1 MFCCFKAV
9 LLLKNIMAIMS
20 SKEKILSRISEA
32 LKTKSDL
39 RETDKSVDDKI
50 KSSINMITPKDNES
64 LWRQFKTEIEKI
76 SGEYYSFNN
85 EEEAAAFI
93 YNVLSELNIN
103 LVSSHGL
110 PALKNIKEKLAGKG
124 IKTSEAL
131 KLSAGAR
138 KKETAQINAA
148 IVEPSF
154 AVADIGSLVFVMEDA
169 GTSYPY
175 FLCDNTIA
183 VVKKENIVANQ
194 FELFDKIEV
203 EKSKNMFFV
212 TGPSRTADIEKV
224 LVLGAHGPR
233 RLIVITIL

>member
-1 MFCCFKAV
+1 
-9 LLLKNIMAIMS
+9 MAIMS

-32 LKTKSDL
+32 LKVKSDL
-39 RETDKSVDDKI
+39 REPDKSADDKI
-50 KSSINMITPKDNES
+50 KSSLNLITPKDNES
-64 LWRQFKTEIEKI
+64 LWAQFKVEIEKI

-85 EEEAAAFI
+85 EEEAAEFI
-93 YNVLSELNIN
+93 HKVLNELNIN
-103 LVSSHGL
+103 LASSHEL
-110 PALKNIKEKLAGKG
+110 PGLKNIKEKLAEKG
-124 IKTSEAL
+124 VKISEAL
-131 KLSAGAR
+131 ELNADTR
-138 KKETAQINAA
+138 KRETAQINAA

-154 AVADIGSLVFVMEDA
+154 AVADIGSLVFVMDDA

-183 VVKKENIVANQ
+183 VVKKEKIVANQ
-194 FELFDKIEV
+194 FELFDKIEA

>member
-1 MFCCFKAV
+1 
-9 LLLKNIMAIMS
+9 MAIMS

-50 KSSINMITPKDNES
+50 KSSINLITPKDNES
-64 LWRQFKTEIEKI
+64 LWKQFKTEIEKI

-93 YNVLSELNIN
+93 YKVLSELNIN
-103 LVSSHGL
+103 LVSSHEL
-110 PALKNIKEKLAGKG
+110 PALKNIKEKLAVKG

-131 KLSAGAR
+131 KLSANAR
-138 KKETAQINAA
+138 KEETAQINAA

>member
-1 MFCCFKAV
+1 
-9 LLLKNIMAIMS
+9 MS
-20 SKEKILSRISEA
+20 SKEKIISRISEA
-32 LKTKSDL
+32 LKVKSDL
-39 RETDKSVDDKI
+39 HEPDMSVDERI
-50 KSSINMITPKDNES
+50 KSSLNLITPKENDS
-64 LWRQFKTEIEKI
+64 LWAQFKAEIEKI
-76 SGEYYSFNN
+76 AGEYYPFDK
-85 EEEAAAFI
+85 EEEAVEFI
-93 YNVLSELNIN
+93 HKVLNELNIN
-103 LVSSHGL
+103 LVSSHELPGL
-110 PALKNIKEKLAGKG
+110 RNIKEKLAEKG
-124 IKTSEAL
+124 IKISEAL
-131 KLSAGAR
+131 ELNADAR
-138 KKETAQINAA
+138 KKGTAQINAA

-154 AVADIGSLVFVMEDA
+154 AVADIGSLVFVMDDA

-183 VVKKENIVANQ
+183 VIKKESIVANQ